1 MTSPPGSRGS
11 ALGDIRAKR
20 LFIAIIMVIKRCFML
35 FTVIMVAPEGFHA
48 AVPSGFAFL
57 GEEAAGDAAFLVAVV
72 RHAFAAF
79 AVSGAG
85 VGAGAGTGVVAVRH
99 NSLLCNAV
107 GGIVSVGHAMIIPVR
122 RAQVNAEGERGKC
135 RKRGVHQKCGLH

>member
-1 MTSPPGSRGS
+1 M
-11 ALGDIRAKR
+11 
-20 LFIAIIMVIKRCFML
+20 
-35 FTVIMVAPEGFHA
+35 
-48 AVPSGFAFL
+48 
-57 GEEAAGDAAFLVAVV
+57 V

-122 RAQVNAEGERGKC
+122 RAQVNAEGGGEANVGRGAC
-135 RKRGVHQKCGLH
+135 IENEVCIEAVSVYNGRGGRT